1 MYANYV
7 LIVLLLI
14 FDNMYEYGIG
24 IVNLH

>member
-7 LIVLLLI
+7 LFFII
-14 FDNMYEYGIG
+14 DFNDMYEYGIG